1 MDSYRFGAG
10 RYIQESNALD
20 YCGEEIKRY
29 GKKAYVIG
37 GNTAIAVTEKRLCS
51 SFEKYGLAYCMERFS
66 GYPSVQKIEGLKAV
80 VKEKDCDVLVGVGGG
95 RIMDLAKAAAFGLG
109 IPIVAIPTQ
118 AATCAAYSP
127 LSVLYTPEGH
137 SDNYIHFE
145 YEVNAIIVDDQV
157 MLTQSPRL
165 LASGILDG
173 MAKYIEIATLHPK
186 VLDGNT
192 SIARNS
198 AFYMAKYTYDVLGQ
212 KGEKAVSDLKTGV
225 WTKDLHDVIYVNIAL
240 TGIVSALM
248 QGKGQT
254 ALGHAF
260 NNALHRDFLEYIK
273 KWLHG
278 EGVALGLLAQ
288 LVYNGED
295 DQVEELKR
303 LMKKFDM
310 PCSLAEIGIN
320 TSPEI
325 NEKLFQ
331 RLCTYPFMTHDKEHE
346 ELLKK
351 AIESV
356 GE

>member
-10 RYIQESNALD
+10 RYIQENNALD
-20 YCGEEIKRY
+20 FCGEEIKRY
-29 GKKAYVIG
+29 GNKAYVIG

-66 GYPSVQKIEGLKAV
+66 GYPSVQKIEELKAEV
-80 VKEKDCDVLVGVGGG
+80 MENDGDVLVGVGGG
-95 RIMDLAKAAAFGLG
+95 RIIDLAKKTAFELN
-109 IPIVAIPTQ
+109 IPVVSIPTQ

-127 LSVLYTPEGH
+127 ISVLYTPEGK
-137 SDNYIHFE
+137 SDDYIHLD
-145 YEVNAIIVDDQV
+145 YEINAVIVDEQV
-157 MLTQSPRL
+157 MLTQPPRL
-165 LASGILDG
+165 LAAGILDA
-173 MAKYIEIATLHPK
+173 MAKYIEIATLHPH
-186 VLDGNT
+186 VLDANT

-198 AFYMAKYTYDVLGQ
+198 AFYMAKYTYDILKM
-212 KGEKAVSDLKTGV
+212 KGKKAIYDLKKGQ

-303 LMKKFDM
+303 LMKEFDM

-331 RLCTYPFMTHDKEHE
+331 RLCTYPFMKHDKEHE

>member
-37 GNTAIAVTEKRLCS
+37 GNTAIAVTEMRMCE
-51 SFEKYGLAYCMERFS
+51 SFRKSELNYCIERFS
-66 GYPSVQKIEGLKAV
+66 GYPSVQKIEELKTT
-80 VKEKDCDVLVGVGGG
+80 VKEKCCDVLVGVGGG
-95 RIMDLAKAAAFGLG
+95 RIMDLVKAVAFGLR
-109 IPIVAIPTQ
+109 IPIVAIPSQ

-145 YEVNAIIVDDQV
+145 YEVNAVIVDNQV

-165 LASGILDG
+165 LAAGILDA
-173 MAKYIEIATLHPK
+173 MAKYIEIATVHPQI
-186 VLDGNT
+186 LDENT
-192 SIARNS
+192 SIARHS
-198 AFYMAKYTYDVLGQ
+198 AFYMAKYTYDILCK
-212 KGEKAVSDLKTGV
+212 KGEKAISDLKAGI
-225 WTKDLHDVIYVNIAL
+225 WSKDLHDVIYVNIAL

-295 DQVEELKR
+295 NQVEELKR
-303 LMKKFDM
+303 LMKEFDM

-331 RLCTYPFMTHDKEHE
+331 RLCTYPFMAHDKEHE

>member
-1 MDSYRFGAG
+1 
-10 RYIQESNALD
+10 
-20 YCGEEIKRY
+20 
-29 GKKAYVIG
+29 
-37 GNTAIAVTEKRLCS
+37 
-51 SFEKYGLAYCMERFS
+51 
-66 GYPSVQKIEGLKAV
+66 
-80 VKEKDCDVLVGVGGG
+80 
-95 RIMDLAKAAAFGLG
+95 
-109 IPIVAIPTQ
+109 
-118 AATCAAYSP
+118 
-127 LSVLYTPEGH
+127 
-137 SDNYIHFE
+137 
-145 YEVNAIIVDDQV
+145 
-157 MLTQSPRL
+157 
-165 LASGILDG
+165 

-303 LMKKFDM
+303 LMKEFDM

>member
-1 MDSYRFGAG
+1 M
-10 RYIQESNALD
+10 
-20 YCGEEIKRY
+20 
-29 GKKAYVIG
+29 
-37 GNTAIAVTEKRLCS
+37 
-51 SFEKYGLAYCMERFS
+51 
-66 GYPSVQKIEGLKAV
+66 
-80 VKEKDCDVLVGVGGG
+80 
-95 RIMDLAKAAAFGLG
+95 
-109 IPIVAIPTQ
+109 
-118 AATCAAYSP
+118 
-127 LSVLYTPEGH
+127 
-137 SDNYIHFE
+137 
-145 YEVNAIIVDDQV
+145 
-157 MLTQSPRL
+157 
-165 LASGILDG
+165 
-173 MAKYIEIATLHPK
+173 
-186 VLDGNT
+186 
-192 SIARNS
+192 
-198 AFYMAKYTYDVLGQ
+198 
-212 KGEKAVSDLKTGV
+212 
-225 WTKDLHDVIYVNIAL
+225 HDVIYVNIAL

-303 LMKKFDM
+303 LMKEFDM